1 MCNEQVAPANV
12 EDGHGTAYVSRDLSF
27 ANALK
32 PPFSA
37 VKLDQGVAAG
47 NTPSHV
53 VTSHIWDFRVLSKL
67 DQNNVTEQEHDCN
80 GKQN

>member
-1 MCNEQVAPANV
+1 MGNEKVAPPNV
-12 EDGHGTAYVSRDLSF
+12 QEGHGNLCISRDLSSV
-27 ANALK
+27 NALK

-53 VTSHIWDFRVLSKL
+53 VTSHL
-67 DQNNVTEQEHDCN
+67 
-80 GKQN
+80 